1 MFKAKIKSP
10 RLLIAVYTK
19 SLDAHTTSFVA
30 FVWVDFNTF
39 LSSRPT
45 LKAHGETHDRQ
56 IRRGI
61 SNLTVTQCETSMEG
75 FVITGYS

>member
-10 RLLIAVYTK
+10 RLLIAVHTK

-30 FVWVDFNTF
+30 FVRVDFNTF

-45 LKAHGETHDRQ
+45 LKVNGETHDRQ
-56 IRRGI
+56 IRRCI
-61 SNLTVTQCETSMEG
+61 FNLTVTQCETSMER
-75 FVITGYS
+75 FVIMDYS

>member
-1 MFKAKIKSP
+1 MFKAMIKSP

-30 FVWVDFNTF
+30 FIWVDFNTF

-45 LKAHGETHDRQ
+45 LKRKVSLPEKLVFSHRPSKIGLSE
-56 IRRGI
+56 
-61 SNLTVTQCETSMEG
+61 
-75 FVITGYS
+75 